1 MDKKQEIIR
10 LLKKEYKGAKIALH
24 YGSTFE
30 LLVAVI
36 LSAQCTDRQVNVV
49 TEELFKKYKTP
60 DDYAGADFDEFSRD
74 IRSTGFF
81 RNKARNVIRTA
92 RRIVDDFAGDVPQTM
107 EELLTLFGVARKT
120 ANIVLYNA
128 FGKNEGIAV
137 DTHVRRVSG
146 RLGLSHQK
154 SPEKIERD
162 LMKILKRNEWGRF
175 SYVLIEHGRAV
186 CRARNP
192 LCRECAAGHLC
203 PSRKGFFP

>member
-1 MDKKQEIIR
+1 MDKKKEIVKI
-10 LLKKEYKGAKIALH
+10 LKKEYRGAKIALR

-36 LSAQCTDRQVNVV
+36 LSAQCTDKQVNVV

-60 DDYAGADFDEFSRD
+60 DDYAGADLDEFSGD
-74 IRSTGFF
+74 IRSTGLF
-81 RNKARNVIRTA
+81 RNKARNVIKTA
-92 RRIVDDFAGDVPQTM
+92 KRIVDDFGGEVPQTM
-107 EELLTLFGVARKT
+107 EELLTLSGVARKT

-128 FGKNEGIAV
+128 FGKNEGITV

-162 LMKILKRNEWGRF
+162 LMNILERNEWGRF

-192 LCRECAAGHLC
+192 LCCECAVGHLC
-203 PSRKGFFP
+203 PSRK